1 MLVQQIPYIEQEVLR
16 LLLLL
21 LWLLL
26 RRIRK
31 DARYKAYRGIVT
43 KQPHAPLPRVDQ
55 RRSDYR
61 HDLLEIFVQWLRRIP
76 PHRVPQTLET
86 PVHARL
92 RAADQALQAR
102 CIYQKESS
110 CEVYAADKA
119 TIRIAWVT
127 PNNKAVDKIE
137 MFEECCRAQMFLGL
151 RFARCDHLSQV
162 DKLLLFLW
170 GKP

>member
-102 CIYQKESS
+102 CIYQQETSA
-110 CEVYAADKA
+110 EVDTADKTA
-119 TIRIAWVT
+119 VGITRVT
-127 PNNKAVDKIE
+127 PDNKTVDE
-137 MFEECCRAQMFLGL
+137 VEVLEECCGA
-151 RFARCDHLSQV
+151 
-162 DKLLLFLW
+162 
-170 GKP
+170 